1 MTAAPL
7 PPGKLQF
14 VDLTGAPL
22 VGGTVFY
29 AIPGGLEPKDTWQD
43 YDQQILNDNPITLD
57 ERGQCVVWGSGRY
70 RQIVKDSLDN
80 EIWDQETFVAGAQ
93 AYETA
98 FYWPGSPDASVVI
111 FRFNF
116 TQSVRFPTNF
126 TDSFGSVNS
135 PPSASTVFDVKL
147 NGSSTIGSLT
157 ISTGGLMTFAT
168 IISNP
173 AFSPGDVLTVQTQGD
188 GANSAA
194 GISATFL
201 GELTA

>member
-7 PPGKLQF
+7 PPGKLTF
-14 VDLTGAPL
+14 VDVNGAPL
-22 VGGTVFY
+22 EGGTVGFY
-29 AIPGGLEPKDTWQD
+29 VPGGLEEKDTWQD
-43 YDQQILNDNPITLD
+43 YDQTILNDNPLTLD
-57 ERGQCVVWGSGRY
+57 ERGQCVVWGTGRY
-70 RQIVKDSLDN
+70 RQIVKDILGN
-80 EIWDQETFVAGAQ
+80 EIWDQETYVAGAQ

-98 FYWPGSPDASVVI
+98 FYWPGTPDANVVI
-111 FRFNF
+111 LRFNF
-116 TQSVRFPTNF
+116 TQAVRFPTNF

-135 PPSASTVFDVKL
+135 PPSAETVFDVKL

-157 ISTGGLMTFAT
+157 ISTAGLMTFAS

-173 AFSPGDVLTVQTQGD
+173 SFSPGDVLVVQAQSG

-201 GELTA
+201 GELAA